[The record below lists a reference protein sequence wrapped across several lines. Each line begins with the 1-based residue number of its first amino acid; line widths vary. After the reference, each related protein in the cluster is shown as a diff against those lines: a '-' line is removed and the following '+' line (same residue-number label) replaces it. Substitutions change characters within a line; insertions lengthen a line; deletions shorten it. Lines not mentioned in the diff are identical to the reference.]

1 MRAVIRIGFNPRTH
15 TGCDDDKPA
24 SGNYYDG
31 FNPRTHTG
39 CDVVSD
45 ELEQVEKV
53 SIHAP
58 TRGAT
63 HPSHI
68 PYRFHI
74 VSIHAPTRGAT
85 ARQLWN
91 TRTASRFNPRTHTG
105 CDTTFFPT
113 VVSVGSFQSTHPH
126 GVRLES
132 KTIQIAEQC
141 FNPRTHT
148 GCDAINI
155 TFNPCENSFNPRTHT
170 GCDSTA
176 AQGVASLIQ
185 FQSTHPHGVR
195 RIGAA

>member
-63 HPSHI
+63 SYPTNWNKSKKFQSTHPHGVRPIHLIFLTDFILFQSTHPHGVRLQDSSGI
-68 PYRFHI
+68 QGPLP

-85 ARQLWN
+85 
-91 TRTASRFNPRTHTG
+91 PR
-105 CDTTFFPT
+105 
-113 VVSVGSFQSTHPH
+113 S
-126 GVRLES
+126 
-132 KTIQIAEQC
+132 
-141 FNPRTHT
+141 
-148 GCDAINI
+148 
-155 TFNPCENSFNPRTHT
+155 
-170 GCDSTA
+170 
-176 AQGVASLIQ
+176 SLRWY
-185 FQSTHPHGVR
+185 P
-195 RIGAA
+195 

>member
-126 GVRLES
+126 GVRHDTKERI
-132 KTIQIAEQC
+132 KYIQEVSIHAPTRGATGVKD
-141 FNPRTHT
+141 NP
-148 GCDAINI
+148 
-155 TFNPCENSFNPRTHT
+155 NSGTM
-170 GCDSTA
+170 
-176 AQGVASLIQ
+176 

-195 RIGAA
+195 LLYPFLSLR